1 MPVKPLAI
9 VCRRLLEPY
18 ARRTRRVVELPRLVT
33 HIAGG
38 RPAGRV
44 MARLGVPQ
52 SKDTLLRALKRG
64 ARNRAGAAPV
74 RVVGIDDWSWRK
86 GTTYGT
92 IVVDL
97 ERREVLDILQD
108 RSAESTSG
116 WLRRHPAVEM
126 VSRDRCGLYAQ
137 GCRPRGTTGS
147 AGGRPLPLAAEF
159 CGTPLNSSSAAPSVR
174 ASRLRRAG
182 RSTFPNRLVS
192 FVAMGHPR

>member
-1 MPVKPLAI
+1 
-9 VCRRLLEPY
+9 
-18 ARRTRRVVELPRLVT
+18 
-33 HIAGG
+33 
-38 RPAGRV
+38 

-64 ARNRAGAAPV
+64 VRNRAGAAPV

-116 WLRRHPAVEM
+116 WFRRHPAAFDTPE
-126 VSRDRCGLYAQ
+126 A
-137 GCRPRGTTGS
+137 S
-147 AGGRPLPLAAEF
+147 ASGR
-159 CGTPLNSSSAAPSVR
+159 SDHAPSACR
-174 ASRLRRAG
+174 A
-182 RSTFPNRLVS
+182 RSDT
-192 FVAMGHPR
+192 